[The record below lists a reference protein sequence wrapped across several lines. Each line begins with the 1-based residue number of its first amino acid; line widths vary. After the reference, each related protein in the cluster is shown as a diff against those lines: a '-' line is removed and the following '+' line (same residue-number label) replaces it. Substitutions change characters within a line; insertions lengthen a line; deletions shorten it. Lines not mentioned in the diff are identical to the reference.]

1 MKLKKQ
7 KKLRENLICNKKN
20 FEGKNF
26 LITGGTGSF
35 GKAFVSKLLRFK
47 VKKIIILSRDE
58 LKQFE
63 MRNFFND
70 KRLEFIIADVRD
82 YNSIVDAFNNIDY
95 VFHAAAL
102 KQVPSSEFFPIEA
115 VKTNTLGTE
124 NVINACIDKR
134 VKTFVLLSTD
144 KAVYPIN
151 AMGLSKA
158 LAEKIVIAKSRTLKN
173 KKLKL
178 TITRYGNVIGSRG
191 SVIPYFENLIK
202 KNKPLTVTDERMT
215 RFFMSLEEALD
226 LILYAFVKGK
236 NGSIYVK
243 KCSSVRIIDIA
254 KSMKKMFKSN
264 VLIKFI
270 GLRHGEKLHETL
282 ISSNE
287 ILRANSKNKFFEI
300 PPNTRDLNYDSFFIK
315 GKKVLNRNS
324 YTSNHNK
331 PLNVDKVIKVLKKLL

>member
-1 MKLKKQ
+1 MPSTKK
-7 KKLRENLICNKKN
+7 KNLILDKKY
-20 FEGKNF
+20 FSGKIF

-35 GKAFVSKLLRFK
+35 GKAFVKKLLTLK

-63 MRNFFND
+63 MRNFFSD
-70 KRLEFIIADVRD
+70 KRLDFIIGDIRD
-82 YNSIVDAFNNIDY
+82 YSSIINAFDDVDY

-115 VKTNTLGTE
+115 IKTNTLGTE
-124 NVINACIDKR
+124 NVINCCLEKK
-134 VKTFVLLSTD
+134 VKNFVLLSTD

-158 LAEKIVIAKSRTLKN
+158 LAEKIVIAKSRTLK
-173 KKLKL
+173 KGKLKL

-191 SVIPYFENLIK
+191 SVIPYFKNLIE
-202 KNKPLTVTDERMT
+202 KNMPLTITDKRMT

-226 LILYAFVKGK
+226 LILFAFIKGN

-243 KCSSVRIIDIA
+243 KCSTAKIIDIA
-254 KSMKKMFKSN
+254 YSLKNIFNSK
-264 VLIKFI
+264 LPIKFI

-282 ISSNE
+282 ISNNE
-287 ILRANSKNKFFEI
+287 MTRAKSHNKFYEI
-300 PPNTRDLNYDSFFIK
+300 PPNTRDLNYESFFFK
-315 GKKVLNRNS
+315 GKKILNDQP
-324 YTSNHNK
+324 YTSNNK
-331 PLNVDKVIKVLKKLL
+331 NLLTINQIKKVLKKLL